1 MSEPK
6 QKIELEY
13 ILRTSPTILYNRLST
28 PSGLSEWFADD
39 VNVNGKIYTF
49 VWDGSEQEAELMG
62 KKDNKFIRFRWIEDE
77 GEDCYFEFNINVDEL
92 TGDTALVVTDFAEED
107 EMEGSVSLWNQQ
119 IDQLKHGLGST

>member
-13 ILRTSPTILYNRLST
+13 ILRTSPNILYNRLST

-39 VNVNGKIYTF
+39 VNVKGKNYTF
-49 VWDGSEQEAELMG
+49 LWDGSEQEAELIS
-62 KKDNKFIRFRWIEDE
+62 KKDNKFIRFRWIDEEED
-77 GEDCYFEFNINVDEL
+77 DCYFEFNINVDEL

-107 EMEGSVSLWNQQ
+107 EVESAVDLWNQQ